1 MLNIIK
7 LTSYPVMVRFNF
19 SFGNSEVVRYI
30 THVLRYFR
38 TLHIVLSLVKHRVT
52 RRLTRIQTMFN
63 PLKYHKTV
71 SNDLVRLRFISCL

>member
-38 TLHIVLSLVKHRVT
+38 TLHIVLSLVRRRVT
-52 RRLTRIQTMFN
+52 RRLTGLQTMYN
-63 PLKYHKTV
+63 VLKFSKK
-71 SNDLVRLRFISCL
+71 